1 MNTFCPPV
9 ITYGVFIT
17 AIGLYD
23 IYMGKFPNLARTM
36 FYLIFGGTMLWVIC
50 AANMEF
56 IAWLLVLVPF
66 IFYIFLIAMMV
77 FNKSYTYKVEKK
89 IPIAPKPEEKEESK
103 CA

>member
-9 ITYGVFIT
+9 IAYSVLIT

-36 FYLIFGGTMLWVIC
+36 FYLIFGSGLLWVIC

-56 IAWLLVLVPF
+56 VAWVMILVPVV
-66 IFYIFLIAMMV
+66 FYIFLIALLV
-77 FNKSYTYKVEKK
+77 FNKSFTYKVET
-89 IPIAPKPEEKEESK
+89 AKPEESKEAK

>member
-36 FYLIFGGTMLWVIC
+36 FYLIFGGSMLWVIC

-56 IAWLLVLVPF
+56 IAWLLVLVPV
-66 IFYIFLIAMMV
+66 IFYIFLIAMLV

-89 IPIAPKPEEKEESK
+89 IPIVPKPEEKEESK

>member
-9 ITYGVFIT
+9 IVYSVFIT

-36 FYLIFGGTMLWVIC
+36 FYLLFGGGMLWAIC

-56 IAWLLVLVPF
+56 VAWIMIMVPF
-66 IFYIFLIAMMV
+66 IFYIFLIAMLV
-77 FNKSYTYKVEKK
+77 FNKSYTYRVEKK
-89 IPIAPKPEEKEESK
+89 PATVEIKPEESK